1 MRTETKNN
9 ITLKYP
15 NEVGFAFNDCLLIVE
30 GSEDLKQ
37 IEVSI
42 NKKES
47 THADVSFLL
56 DAFNGRCYIDM
67 KDYIQS
73 FFDSMTFNNINY
85 ENIERSDMGVA
96 LQFHVGTNT
105 SDNMGA
111 DEHTESNF
119 KGAYF
124 QFDAFFVWGALNK
137 AKGEEYNAFRTLTYF
152 KGYPFTF
159 GVYTEGE
166 KFMSIDMGETA
177 RPINISEQGLWN
189 IPITE
194 AMSAKSQYIVRE
206 HSQGA
211 FTERLHIKVADD
223 CYKGYYLRWVD
234 RHGFYCY
241 YLFKGGEE
249 QIKTAG
255 ETIIRNNRDLGYNDS
270 FLGRFQLK
278 TMESV
283 VPICAPLVDSQT
295 WEMLRDITTSPA
307 VDLFIG
313 YGENRV
319 PKWVS
324 VSVVAGSYVK
334 KHATLQ
340 DFICSIVLPEVNIQ
354 KL

>member
-1 MRTETKNN
+1 MRTEEKKGV
-9 ITLKYP
+9 TLKYP
-15 NEVGFAFNDCLLIVE
+15 NEVDFAFNDCLLIVE
-30 GSEDLKQ
+30 GKDLEQ
-37 IEVSI
+37 IEVQI
-42 NKKES
+42 KRKES
-47 THADVSFLL
+47 EVYNVNFVL
-56 DAFNGRCYIDM
+56 DAFKDRCYIDI

-73 FFDSMTFNNINY
+73 YFDSLTFKNVNY
-85 ENIERSDMGVA
+85 DGVERSDMGIA
-96 LQFHVGTNT
+96 LQFIVGAKVFVEAEENLQPTN
-105 SDNMGA
+105 SFDIV
-111 DEHTESNF
+111 E
-119 KGAYF
+119 F

-137 AKGEEYNAFRTLTYF
+137 AKGEEFNTFRTLTYF

-159 GVYTEGE
+159 DVCTEGE
-166 KFMSIDMGETA
+166 ATIEIDTGG
-177 RPINISEQGLWN
+177 RQKDLIPISEQGIWD

-194 AMSAKSQYIVRE
+194 DMEAKSLYIVRE

-255 ETIIRNNRDLGYNDS
+255 ETITRNNKDLGYNDS
-270 FLGRFQLK
+270 FSGRFQLK

-295 WEMLRDITTSPA
+295 WEMLRDITTSPI
-307 VDLFIG
+307 VDLLVG
-313 YGENRV
+313 YEHDNK
-319 PKWVS
+319 PQWVS
-324 VSVVAGSYVK
+324 VNVVAGSYVK
-334 KHATLQ
+334 THATLQ

>member
-1 MRTETKNN
+1 MRTEEKKGV
-9 ITLKYP
+9 TLKYP
-15 NEVGFAFNDCLLIVE
+15 NKVGFAFNDCLLIVE
-30 GSEDLKQ
+30 GKDLEQ
-37 IEVSI
+37 IKVQI
-42 NKKES
+42 KRKES
-47 THADVSFLL
+47 EVYNVDFML
-56 DAFNGRCYIDM
+56 DAFKDRCYIDI

-73 FFDSMTFNNINY
+73 YFDSMTFKNVNY
-85 ENIERSDMGVA
+85 ESVERSDMGIA
-96 LQFHVGTNT
+96 LQFIVGAKVFVETEENLQPTN
-105 SDNMGA
+105 SFDIV
-111 DEHTESNF
+111 E
-119 KGAYF
+119 F

-137 AKGEEYNAFRTLTYF
+137 AKGEEFNTFRTLTYF
-152 KGYPFTF
+152 KGYPFTI
-159 GVYTEGE
+159 GIYAERE

-177 RPINISEQGLWN
+177 RPINVSEQGMWN

-194 AMSAKSQYIVRE
+194 DMKAKSLYIVRE

-255 ETIIRNNRDLGYNDS
+255 ETIISNNKDLGYNDS
-270 FLGRFQLK
+270 FSGRFQLK

-295 WEMLRDITTSPA
+295 WEMLKDITTSPV
-307 VDLFIG
+307 VDLLVG
-313 YGENRV
+313 YEHDNK
-319 PKWVS
+319 PQWVS

-334 KHATLQ
+334 THATLQ